1 MPDTL
6 SWPVIVALCT
16 AGSGI
21 ASFVV
26 ATVRVRA
33 WLDKAVLETIDSGP
47 GRRSI
52 TTIAAER
59 QARIED
65 KLDALGRSMD
75 SVATRLEHR
84 IDTLQTQVTTQISK
98 LDAETRQ
105 LEIRLAR
112 IEHQGTR

>member
-26 ATVRVRA
+26 ATVRARA
-33 WLDKAVLETIDSGP
+33 WFEKTVLETIDSGP

-65 KLDALGRSMD
+65 KLDALGRNMD
-75 SVATRLEHR
+75 NVATRLEHR
-84 IDTLQTQVTTQISK
+84 IDNLQTQMTTQIGK